1 MDGWW
6 SILVAT
12 MECQSVRWLIE
23 NSHCCD
29 SVDDCT
35 MGARRPLHGRV
46 LSQDGAGSTP
56 NWLANWVSGLAWPSL
71 DTVDEEVTPEFS
83 NFESQCWEPLP
94 RGLRLLPDERGNSCA
109 RWKSSGRGL
118 PESFPYESLK
128 QVDFWDYKM
137 ENSQPVEK
145 ACGVESFR
153 RLCPLAKF

>member
-1 MDGWW
+1 MINPGCYNGVPIRQVVDWK
-6 SILVAT
+6 
-12 MECQSVRWLIE
+12 QSLLRFRWRL
-23 NSHCCD
+23 HHGR
-29 SVDDCT
+29 T
-35 MGARRPLHGRV
+35 LGRPLHGRV
-46 LSQDGAGSTP
+46 VSQDEAGSTP

-118 PESFPYESLK
+118 PESFPYEGLK